1 MTRTNLGPETYNQVE
16 GFFEFDL
23 GRVGMPGLFID
34 GFAIGRQSERI
45 DQLQG
50 FKRETSGHSDYT
62 VEIGLRQEFAGGK
75 YVLGMELEQDAPATD
90 YRLTYIRT
98 ADRGLEARINGEWR
112 HTEGWRTGFWWR
124 LPETVTE
131 DRVIYDDVRQP
142 GLEPVLRN
150 TIEREFGSFI
160 SLWTEFEVREEV
172 HLRLNVRTGRA
183 REGFTEVFDIDGGS
197 LDYADIDVDN
207 VPSFNIRLRWNR

>member
-1 MTRTNLGPETYNQVE
+1 M
-16 GFFEFDL
+16 
-23 GRVGMPGLFID
+23 
-34 GFAIGRQSERI
+34 
-45 DQLQG
+45 
-50 FKRETSGHSDYT
+50 
-62 VEIGLRQEFAGGK
+62 
-75 YVLGMELEQDAPATD
+75 
-90 YRLTYIRT
+90 
-98 ADRGLEARINGEWR
+98 
-112 HTEGWRTGFWWR
+112 
-124 LPETVTE
+124 
-131 DRVIYDDVRQP
+131 
-142 GLEPVLRN
+142 RN